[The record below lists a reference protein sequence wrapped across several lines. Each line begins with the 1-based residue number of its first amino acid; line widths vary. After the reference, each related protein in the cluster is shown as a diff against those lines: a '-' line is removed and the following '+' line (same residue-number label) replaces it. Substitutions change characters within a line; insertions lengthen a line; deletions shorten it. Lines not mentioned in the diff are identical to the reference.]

1 MARPRLIDNDD
12 ALRHAMMLF
21 WRNGYGATGIR
32 ELEAATGLKASSL
45 YHRYGSKDGLF
56 EAALA
61 HYLDDI
67 IQWRITHY
75 LDSTRDTPDAL
86 GGLRR
91 FLETVY
97 DYISPKR
104 PPLACL
110 LVNTALE
117 IGGQQKAVDLLL
129 ANGGRRIRDGLQ
141 RNLDDMK
148 AEGDLAPPADTTA
161 LAELLHLGLQGL
173 VVSSRIEKDRGA
185 LDRKVDLILA
195 LLPLT
200 HPVQPTHTTG
210 KTRP

>member
-12 ALRHAMMLF
+12 ALRHAMMAF
-21 WRNGYGATGIR
+21 WRGGYGATGIR
-32 ELEAATGLKASSL
+32 ELESATGLKASSL

-61 HYLDDI
+61 RYLDDI
-67 IQWRITHY
+67 IAWRITHY

-86 GGLRR
+86 AGLRR

-97 DYISPKR
+97 DYISPRR

-129 ANGGRRIRDGLQ
+129 ANGAARLRDGLQ
-141 RNLDDMK
+141 RNLEDMQK
-148 AEGDLAPPADTTA
+148 DGDLAPHADTAA
-161 LAELLHLGLQGL
+161 LSELLHLGLQGL
-173 VVSSRIEKDRGA
+173 VVSSRIEKDRAA

-200 HPVQPTHTTG
+200 HPVPPTHTTG
-210 KTRP
+210 KTTR